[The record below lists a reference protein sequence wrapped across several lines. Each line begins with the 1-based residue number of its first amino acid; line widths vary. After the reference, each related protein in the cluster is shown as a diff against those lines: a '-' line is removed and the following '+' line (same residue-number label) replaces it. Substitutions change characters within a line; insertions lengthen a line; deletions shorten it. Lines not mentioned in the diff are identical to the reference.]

1 MLWHFCAF
9 TGRQI
14 NQRHSSFFVI
24 QEKTGFLK
32 WSSLMWGMIS
42 KLQSQDG
49 LRSTKAHPPSHKYV
63 GRYVYTSCNHTDTPE
78 LPNWIRNDSRWL
90 MENWTPPQQR
100 HKRGNLAKPNVQA
113 TSYWFASLYQREW
126 NYNQPQAWVNTKGGQ
141 PVATTHYSDQTGGF
155 ISVELVSS
163 SSST

>member
-78 LPNWIRNDSRWL
+78 LPNWMRNDSRWL
-90 MENWTPPQQR
+90 WNWTP
-100 HKRGNLAKPNVQA
+100 LAETWRRESLETHLSYYKLLVCVTCKEKLLPPSVQ
-113 TSYWFASLYQREW
+113 SYDRWLARSVMHR
-126 NYNQPQAWVNTKGGQ
+126 
-141 PVATTHYSDQTGGF
+141 SDQTGGF
-155 ISVELVSS
+155 ISSELVSS